1 MKKNEK
7 KIMQE
12 DVDMGKV
19 SGGFGGVDTDIDIKM
34 RDMKNQISAKAS
46 LIDKSKNTDIN
57 QSITGDS
64 NMFSAGPININN

>member
-19 SGGFGGVDTDIDIKM
+19 SGGFGGIDTDVEVRM
-34 RDMKNQISAKAS
+34 RDMENQISAKAS
-46 LIDKSKNTDIN
+46 LIDKSKNTNLD
-57 QSITGDS
+57 QSIKGDN